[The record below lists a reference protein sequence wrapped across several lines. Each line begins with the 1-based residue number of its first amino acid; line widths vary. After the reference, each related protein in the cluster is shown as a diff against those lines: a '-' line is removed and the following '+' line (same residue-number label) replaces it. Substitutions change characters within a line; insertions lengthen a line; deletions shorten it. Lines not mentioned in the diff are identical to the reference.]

1 MSYEKIAASDIMAP
15 TKQGVLY
22 RWTTGVIDKW
32 ALGYFVLKDDLVI
45 CYKKEQ
51 DTAPQEVLSLRGA
64 VVMELAVGSEDSYE
78 LAAAL
83 EMDVEILRAAP
94 KGVGSCFIVQV
105 AGEQRRIDHWFA
117 AADEEEG
124 HEWVALIKRS
134 LRAPGQVVAG
144 SNSGDGGAMGS
155 FGNSSNNNS
164 SANNNGSGGDGFSRN
179 GNCGGS
185 GGGGSGSEGVVVR
198 IFVPGGFCCERC
210 ESKIEQCI
218 GTVSPKGLEHELDR
232 EHSYIVIKNCRDDTP
247 DRIVEE
253 LLDNGIFANV
263 VTAYTTD

>member
-32 ALGYFVLKDDLVI
+32 ALGYFVLKDDLVV

-94 KGVGSCFIVQV
+94 KGVSSCFIVQV

-134 LRAPGQVVAG
+134 LRAPGQVVVAA
-144 SNSGDGGAMGS
+144 SSSGDGGAMGD
-155 FGNSSNNNS
+155 FGNSSSNNNNRS
-164 SANNNGSGGDGFSRN
+164 GDIGS
-179 GNCGGS
+179 GGS
-185 GGGGSGSEGVVVR
+185 GGSGSGSRGEGVVVR

-210 ESKIEQCI
+210 ESKVEQCI